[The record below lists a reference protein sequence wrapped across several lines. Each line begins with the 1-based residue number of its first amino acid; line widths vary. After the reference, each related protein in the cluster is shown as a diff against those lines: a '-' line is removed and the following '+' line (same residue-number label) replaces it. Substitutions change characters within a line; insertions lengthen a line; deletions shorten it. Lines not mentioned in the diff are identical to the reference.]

1 MPGLYNVYAT
11 WPESTNVKAEGCNF
25 TITNEGDDVFIPMVQ
40 QQTILGKVPPGSHNW
55 LKIADRV
62 RLVTGRT
69 YTVTQA
75 ANSTGG
81 VCMRSHGVMWELVE
95 PDEPVA
101 DIDAVGGAIYVEEG
115 GGPDEYSIAL
125 KAQPPM
131 TVTVTAQPSEP
142 NQLILNGQPSLA
154 LTFTSGNWNIPQ
166 VVTVVAE
173 EDASVEA
180 PKTVWILHMT
190 EIADANLIEWHDA
203 FAGLLVASVR
213 DKDAAAVE
221 IRESDGSTAVSEHGP
236 TSDEYTVALS
246 APPVGNVTVTVR
258 ADAQTMVDAGAGP
271 AQSVELLFGPA
282 DWSTPRTVSVIA
294 VDDANIE
301 GTHVSVIT
309 HSVGGLDGNYA
320 GLDVRDVVVT
330 VEDNECGAWG
340 YLPWDLNKDCIVN
353 LMDMAQFAAS
363 WLDCT
368 QPYEENCTDVR

>member
-1 MPGLYNVYAT
+1 MSTRGTHFWPSFPADRRSPRAFMVEAHSSGLANQNYTGGVPSSSNWPNRAWRHRDQCSLGQQHGQAVYVFSYTPSPTACPDVDNVVFLPAPTSVTPVLPQGSRWHAGPVQYAT

-154 LTFTSGNWNIPQ
+154 LTFTSDNWNIPQ

-180 PKTVWILHMT
+180 RRP
-190 EIADANLIEWHDA
+190 
-203 FAGLLVASVR
+203 FGF
-213 DKDAAAVE
+213 
-221 IRESDGSTAVSEHGP
+221 ST
-236 TSDEYTVALS
+236 
-246 APPVGNVTVTVR
+246 
-258 ADAQTMVDAGAGP
+258 
-271 AQSVELLFGPA
+271 
-282 DWSTPRTVSVIA
+282 
-294 VDDANIE
+294 
-301 GTHVSVIT
+301 
-309 HSVGGLDGNYA
+309 
-320 GLDVRDVVVT
+320 
-330 VEDNECGAWG
+330 
-340 YLPWDLNKDCIVN
+340 
-353 LMDMAQFAAS
+353 
-363 WLDCT
+363 
-368 QPYEENCTDVR
+368 